1 MAVKH
6 FFNGCH
12 GKMSYIKIEGKKDF
26 PTIIFMDGFG
36 GANNYLGLKNIAK
49 RIDIRYT
56 KLFIDRLGVCES
68 DETIIARTW
77 ENIVFEIRELI
88 EHVVKKPILFFA
100 HSANGP
106 LALAYQHTYPEDV
119 LGIIGVEPTTKNG
132 EVLFQTKAYKAAT
145 SWMNNLSTVERNQI
159 FIDPEWTEE
168 EKLEEERT
176 AKHIIE
182 GSTLFNEY
190 LMGQKNLQSISQLP
204 KIKNLP
210 MLIFLQPFREEEYRC
225 SEYAENDTTYILMD
239 GHHYL
244 HRIHPDNVAKEVNHW
259 LNHKAGYK

>member
-1 MAVKH
+1 MVAKQ

-12 GKMSYIKIEGKKDF
+12 GKMSYVKIEGKKDF

-36 GANNYLGLKNIAK
+36 GASNYLGLKNIAK
-49 RIDIRYT
+49 RIDTRYP

-68 DETIIARTW
+68 DETDVERTW
-77 ENIVFEIRELI
+77 ENIVFEIHELI
-88 EHVVKKPILFFA
+88 EHVEHSPIIFFA

-106 LALAYQHTYPEDV
+106 LALAYQHAYSEEV
-119 LGIIGVEPTTKNG
+119 LGIIGIEPTTKDG
-132 EVLFQTKAYKAAT
+132 DFLFQTKAYKVAI
-145 SWMNNLSTVERNQI
+145 SWMDKLSPEERNQI
-159 FIDPEWTEE
+159 FIDSEWTEN

-176 AKHIIE
+176 AKHITE

-204 KIKNLP
+204 KNKNLP
-210 MLIFLQPFREEEYRC
+210 VLIFLQPFRENEYRC
-225 SEYAENDTTYILMD
+225 SEYAGNNTTYILLE

-244 HRIHPDNVAKEVNHW
+244 HRVHPDKIAKEVTRW
-259 LNHKAGYK
+259 LNYNVGY